1 MLNQDL
7 KNLAHL
13 ICSKGM
19 RALVSVCFLALLART
34 LGPHGMGEWAMVAA
48 AGSLVHSLFLNWMHP
63 VTVRFGREEFAR
75 SGSLAATWASRW
87 PLLLPGFAAAAL
99 LVLFVPVQWQ
109 GGLFHLEGSFAPY
122 VLLALLG
129 MWLAAE
135 TQNML
140 QVRGEFARLGY
151 LAVAAD
157 LCSVLVLLTLQWV
170 MAAPPGVQLLLPLV
184 LGGNVLVWSGCL
196 FWVWKRSGWRW
207 ASPGPGELRR
217 NLVYAWP
224 LVPGFLLGFTSD
236 WGDQLI
242 LRHFFTSRE
251 VGLFQ
256 SGYQL
261 MMLMLGLSA
270 VLASLLLP
278 RLIDKT
284 TGSEDGARGF
294 LAGAAPTSVALGLY
308 LLIPAVTLLPLLF
321 PLVMGEQYREGGEV
335 FVVLC
340 AAIPGSIISSFY
352 GVFFNVQGRFFRS
365 TVVLGGVKIAL
376 NLTLSLL
383 LVPRVGVMGS
393 AVSTAISYCTLQCL
407 YFWDQHRYYRVP
419 SGRAFALYGVAVLFS
434 LGQALSGTDYLARA
448 AVCAGALALLTFFIR
463 RLGILNRDIVVNL
476 CSGPLAGVGRLIL
489 QLGGCGSL
497 RGSNS

>member
-1 MLNQDL
+1 MLNHDL
-7 KNLAHL
+7 KSLAHL

-19 RALVSVCFLALLART
+19 RALVSMWFMASLARA
-34 LGPHGMGEWAMVAA
+34 LGPQGMGEWAMVAA
-48 AGSLVHSLFLNWMHP
+48 AGAFVHSLFLNWMHP

-75 SGSLAATWASRW
+75 TGSLAGTWASRW
-87 PLLLPGFAAAAL
+87 PLLAPGSAAAVL
-99 LVLFVPVQWQ
+99 LVLFAPLTWQ
-109 GGLFHLEGSFAPY
+109 GALFHLEASLVPY

-129 MWLAAE
+129 MWLATE

-140 QVRGEFARLGY
+140 QVRGEFAWLGY

-157 LCSVLVLLTLQWV
+157 LVSVLVLLTLRWT
-170 MAAPPGVQLLLPLV
+170 AAAAGVELLLALV
-184 LGGNVLVWSGCL
+184 LGGNVLLWSASL
-196 FWVWKRSGWRW
+196 FWVWRRSGWNRIRP
-207 ASPGPGELRR
+207 ARLELHR

-224 LVPGFLLGFTSD
+224 LLPGFLLGFTSD
-236 WGDQLI
+236 WGDQMI
-242 LRHFFTSRE
+242 LRHFYTSRE

-278 RLIDKT
+278 RLIDRTAASK
-284 TGSEDGARGF
+284 DGARDF
-294 LAGAAPTSVALGLY
+294 LVGAAPTAVALGLY

-321 PLVMGEQYREGGEV
+321 PVLMGEQFREGGGV

-352 GVFFNVQGRFFRS
+352 GMFFNVQGRFFRS
-365 TVVLGGVKIAL
+365 TVLLGGVKIAL

-383 LVPRVGVMGS
+383 LVPRVGMLGS
-393 AVSTAISYCTLQCL
+393 ALATAISYCTLQCL
-407 YFWDQHRYYRVP
+407 YLCDQHRYYRVP
-419 SGRAFALYGVAVLFS
+419 LRRSLALFTLVILFS
-434 LGQALSGTDYLARA
+434 LAQALSGVDAAARTT
-448 AVCAGALALLTFFIR
+448 VCLFALALLTALIR
-463 RLGILNRDIVVNL
+463 RLGILNRDIVMHV

-489 QLGGCGSL
+489 LAGGCGTL